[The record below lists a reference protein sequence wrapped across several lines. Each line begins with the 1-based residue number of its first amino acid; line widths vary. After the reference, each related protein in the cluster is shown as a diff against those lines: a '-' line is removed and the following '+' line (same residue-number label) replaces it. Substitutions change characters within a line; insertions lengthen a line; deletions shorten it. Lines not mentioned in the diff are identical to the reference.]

1 MTSFRKTRECLAL
14 SHEFTHLFVV
24 MTEAVFFCTFRH
36 LLTALPCRFLMTFLN
51 DCLARFLKIT
61 WGFLLGR
68 KHCVVVW
75 KPWRHLFPKK
85 NLIFKSLC
93 TWSGE
98 NFSRASKMAA
108 IVGRLFHKKGRLA
121 LHARLGKKKSI
132 LLPGTKPLR
141 SIHVN
146 IIIRHLPDGFVA
158 GQRVELSADA
168 SWLLLL
174 LGWMRWNFSYR
185 LLCLRQSGDA
195 A

>member
-1 MTSFRKTRECLAL
+1 MSIFNGFSKRLFGAFSQNYVGLSFRKKTLRGRVETMATSL
-14 SHEFTHLFVV
+14 SQ
-24 MTEAVFFCTFRH
+24 
-36 LLTALPCRFLMTFLN
+36 
-51 DCLARFLKIT
+51 
-61 WGFLLGR
+61 
-68 KHCVVVW
+68 
-75 KPWRHLFPKK
+75 K

-93 TWSGE
+93 TLSGE

-146 IIIRHLPDGFVA
+146 IIIRPGHLPDGFVA
-158 GQRVELSADA
+158 GQRVELSTDA

-195 A
+195 AGRSNCRIL